1 MSIPSDPS
9 GPPSVNPHPLTPGS
23 QQPTPPPGGKPSVNL
38 DPTGVWTKFLS
49 AGGMPATPEEVNTF
63 VKGILKTF
71 NLLIQ
76 QQQKAAARAHE
87 QMKKAIQGEE

>member
-9 GPPSVNPHPLTPGS
+9 KSPSVNPYPLTPAN
-23 QQPTPPPGGKPSVNL
+23 QQPTPPSGGAPGVNL

-49 AGGMPATPEEVNTF
+49 SGSMPATQEEVNAF
-63 VKGILKTF
+63 IKGLLKTF

-87 QMKKAIQGEE
+87 KMKKVIEGEE